1 MSRSLWVV
9 VAAFAATAPWWLP
22 GYGLYV
28 LTLALVYGV
37 AAVGLNL
44 LTGYGGQ
51 VSIGHA
57 GFMAI
62 GAYAS
67 ALAALRLG
75 WPPWAGMLAGSALGG
90 LAGLLLGLPAV
101 RLHGPYLAVATLGF
115 GTFVSQLVVKWEALT
130 GGYMGLKPPRLTL
143 GMLPEDTELY
153 YVAGVVLVGVMCAAS
168 ALVRG
173 AFGRALLAV
182 RDSELAAEA
191 TGVYVAGTK
200 VQAFSLSAALAGLAG
215 ALQAHVVGYISPGD
229 FTLLTSIFLVS
240 AVVVGGL
247 ASISGSVVGA
257 VLLTVGFQALSGV
270 RDLRTVLYGLL
281 LVAAVVFFPG
291 GLVRLSLRRRVGWIP
306 VVAAGRRE
314 DRRAVS

>member
-1 MSRSLWVV
+1 MRRVLWV
-9 VAAFAATAPWWLP
+9 AAAVLAGTAPWWVP

-28 LTLALVYGV
+28 LTLAMVYGV

-44 LTGYGGQ
+44 LTGYAGQ

-67 ALAALRLG
+67 ALATLRLG
-75 WPPWAGMLAGSALGG
+75 WNPWAGLLAGSVCGG
-90 LAGLLLGLPAV
+90 ITGFLLGLPAV
-101 RLHGPYLAVATLGF
+101 RLQGPYLAVATLGF
-115 GTFVSQLVVKWEALT
+115 GTFVSQLLVKWESLT

-143 GMLPEDTELY
+143 GVLPLDAELY
-153 YVAGVVLVGVMCAAS
+153 YVAGVILLGVVGVAS
-168 ALVRG
+168 ALARRS
-173 AFGRALLAV
+173 FGRALLAV

-247 ASISGSVVGA
+247 ASVSGSVAGA

-291 GLVRLSLRRRVGWIP
+291 GLVRLSLRRRVGWAPISS
-306 VVAAGRRE
+306 AWRRE
-314 DRRAVS
+314 ERRAVS